1 MIKKW
6 FEPPVRENTVIVEGP
21 DMDRVMRTGLALTG
35 PDGEWGVK
43 ESMQVTS
50 KGFRIVLGKKTA
62 QDHQM
67 DRFQV
72 MLRKDADEMLKTHA
86 SAKTTGTSDA

>member
-6 FEPPVRENTVIVEGP
+6 FERPVRENTVIVEGP
-21 DMDRVMRTGLALTG
+21 DMDRIMRTGLALTG

-50 KGFRIVLGKKTA
+50 KGFRIVLGEKTA
-62 QDHQM
+62 QDYEM
-67 DRFQV
+67 DQLQKS
-72 MLRKDADEMLKTHA
+72 LRKDVDEMLETF
-86 SAKTTGTSDA
+86 TTTNTDGTS